1 MTHPKHNVGIVLT
14 GGGARGSYQ
23 AGALNAIHEMCRE
36 WGIENPFNVVSGNS
50 AGAINASYYAA
61 GIHKPQETVDQL
73 ISLWSQVHSRDVF
86 EVGYFSLG
94 GMALKWLFELSTGSL
109 FIKRKTV
116 RALLDTAPLRK
127 LIETNLN
134 IHQIEKN
141 IEQGFLRGLAIKA
154 ANYSTGYS
162 ETFVQGVDEIELW
175 KRYGRISRKDHI
187 TIDHIMASTAIPI
200 LFPPVKI
207 GRSYYGDGSLRSYT
221 PFSPVIKMGAERIIT
236 IGVSQS
242 MTDRFAQSK
251 VARPSIGRILS
262 LMLNSVLLD
271 AIDLDYERLES
282 MNRQLE
288 ALGDEYPTR
297 YKKIHQCMIRPSIN
311 LGKIA
316 AQEIAAMPKTIKHL
330 LTGLGTKR
338 ESADLTSYLLFE
350 PSYTKRLIELG
361 YNDTMAKKE
370 ELHALFTQP

>member
-1 MTHPKHNVGIVLT
+1 
-14 GGGARGSYQ
+14 
-23 AGALNAIHEMCRE
+23 
-36 WGIENPFNVVSGNS
+36 
-50 AGAINASYYAA
+50 
-61 GIHKPQETVDQL
+61 
-73 ISLWSQVHSRDVF
+73 VHSKDVF
-86 EVGYFSLG
+86 EVGYLSLTA
-94 GMALKWLFELSTGSL
+94 MAIKWLFELSTGSL
-109 FIKRKTV
+109 FVRRKTV
-116 RALLDTAPLRK
+116 RALLDTSPLRG
-127 LIETNLN
+127 LIEKNLN

-162 ETFVQGVDEIELW
+162 ETFIQGIDDIEIW
-175 KRYGRISRKDHI
+175 KRHGRISRKDQV
-187 TIDHIMASTAIPI
+187 TINHIMASTAIPI

-221 PFSPVIKMGAERIIT
+221 PFSPVIKMGAERIVT

-242 MTDRFAQSK
+242 MSDRFPQSK

-271 AIDLDYERLES
+271 AIDLDIERLNS
-282 MNRQLE
+282 MNAQME
-288 ALGDEYPTR
+288 NSGEGTSGR
-297 YKKIHQCMIRPSIN
+297 YKKIEHCLIRPSIN

-316 AQEIAAMPKTIKHL
+316 AEEITAMPKTIKHL

-350 PSYTKRLIELG
+350 PSYTKRLIKLG
-361 YNDTMAKKE
+361 YKDTMAKKE
-370 ELHALFTQP
+370 ELHALFTAP

>member
-1 MTHPKHNVGIVLT
+1 MTHPQSNVGIVLT
-14 GGGARGSYQ
+14 GGGARGAYQ
-23 AGALNAIHEMCRE
+23 AGALNAILEMCKE
-36 WGIENPFNVVSGNS
+36 WGIEHPFNIVSGNS

-61 GIHKPQETVDQL
+61 GIHKPRETVDKL
-73 ISLWSQVHSRDVF
+73 IELWSEVHSKDVF
-86 EVGYFSLG
+86 EVGYLSLG
-94 GMALKWLFELSTGSL
+94 SMALKWLFELSTGSL
-109 FIKRKTV
+109 FLRRRSV
-116 RALLDTAPLRK
+116 RALLDTSPLRE
-127 LIETNLN
+127 LIEKNLN

-162 ETFVQGVDEIELW
+162 ETFLQGVEEIEIW
-175 KRYGRISRKDHI
+175 KRHGRISRKDHV

-207 GRSYYGDGSLRSYT
+207 ARSYYGDGSLRSYT
-221 PFSPVIKMGAERIIT
+221 PFSPVIKMGAQKIIT

-242 MTDRFAQSK
+242 MTDRLTQSK
-251 VARPSIGRILS
+251 VARPGIGRILS

-271 AIDLDYERLES
+271 AIDLDIERLNS
-282 MNRQLE
+282 MNRQIE
-288 ALGDEYPTR
+288 ALGVSQSGR
-297 YKKIHQCMIRPSIN
+297 YKKIEHCLIRPSIN

-316 AQEIAAMPKTIKHL
+316 AEEVAAMPKTIKHL
-330 LTGLGTKR
+330 LTGLGTKK

-361 YNDTMAKKE
+361 YNDTMDKKD
-370 ELHALFTQP
+370 ELQAIFTQS

>member
-1 MTHPKHNVGIVLT
+1 MTHPKHNIGIVLT
-14 GGGARGSYQ
+14 GGGARGAYQ
-23 AGALNAIHEMCRE
+23 AGALNAILEMCEE
-36 WGIENPFNVVSGNS
+36 WGIEHPFNVVSGNS

-61 GIHKPQETVDQL
+61 GIHKPRETVDQL
-73 ISLWSQVHSRDVF
+73 MDLWSKVHSRDVF
-86 EVGYFSLG
+86 EVGYLSLA

-109 FIKRKTV
+109 FVRRKTV
-116 RALLDTAPLRK
+116 RALLDTSPLRG

-162 ETFVQGVDEIELW
+162 ETFIQGIDEIELW
-175 KRYGRISRKDHI
+175 KRHGRISRKDRV

-221 PFSPVIKMGAERIIT
+221 PFSPVIKMGANRIVT

-271 AIDLDYERLES
+271 AIDLDIERLDS
-282 MNRQLE
+282 MNRQFE
-288 ALGDEYPTR
+288 NMPESSSGGYR
-297 YKKIHQCMIRPSIN
+297 KIEHCLIRPSVN

-330 LTGLGTKR
+330 LTGLGSKR

-361 YNDTMAKKE
+361 YNDTMNKKD
-370 ELHALFTQP
+370 ELHKIFTAE